1 MGKGAFIVSDFE
13 EKYDETLEKL
23 EELVKNKRYN
33 ELKKEF
39 NDLYPTDIAFLLDD
53 MPEEYRPVMFRLL
66 PKDIA
71 ADVFVELES
80 DSQEMLIKSFSN
92 TELESILDELYLDDT
107 VDIIEEMPANVV
119 KRILKY
125 SDPDTRKEINKILQ
139 YPEDSAGSI
148 MTTEFIKLRQYNTV
162 EQAFDIIR
170 KNGDEA
176 ETINVCYVTDEGCH
190 LQGYVTIRT
199 LVLEKNTSTKIA
211 DIMDTQII
219 SVNTLEDKE
228 NVAQDMS
235 KYDFDAMPVV
245 DSENRIVGI
254 VTFDDAIDV
263 MEEEATED
271 IEKMAAITPM
281 DKPYLRTSI
290 FELWKARIP
299 WLLLLMISAT
309 FTGSII
315 TGFEDKLATMTVLTA
330 FIPMLMDTG
339 GNSGGQAS
347 VTVIRAMSLGEVT
360 FRDFFKVIWK
370 EIRVGL
376 VCGLSLAAANFIK
389 IWLVDHLIMH
399 NDDITLIVDLAIC
412 LTLVVEIVFAKF
424 IGCTLPMIAKKV
436 GFDPAVMSS
445 PFITTVVDAVSLLVY
460 FGIATALIPQL
471 H

>member
-1 MGKGAFIVSDFE
+1 MSDFE

-23 EELVKNKRYN
+23 KELVKEKQYN
-33 ELKKEF
+33 ELKREF
-39 NDLYPTDIAFLLDD
+39 TDLYPTDIAFLLDD
-53 MPEEYRPVMFRLL
+53 MPEEYRPVCFRLL

-107 VDIIEEMPANVV
+107 VDIIEEMPSNVV

-162 EQAFDIIR
+162 AQAFDIIR

-199 LVLEKNTSTKIA
+199 LVLEKDTSTKIA

-219 SVNTLEDKE
+219 SVSTRDDKE
-228 NVAQDMS
+228 DVAQDMS

-281 DKPYLRTSI
+281 DKPYLRTST

-309 FTGSII
+309 FTGMII
-315 TGFEDKLATMTVLTA
+315 TSFEDALASYVALTA

-339 GNSGGQAS
+339 GNSGSQAS
-347 VTVIRAMSLGEVT
+347 VTVIRGISLQEIE
-360 FRDFFKVIWK
+360 FKDILKVVWK
-370 EIRVGL
+370 ELHVAL
-376 VCGLSLAAANFIK
+376 FCGITLAAVSFAK
-389 IWLVDHLIMH
+389 IMLFDGMVLG
-399 NDDITLIVDLAIC
+399 NTGITPTVALTVC
-412 LTLVVEIVFAKF
+412 LTLLLTVVCAKVV
-424 IGCTLPMIAKKV
+424 GCIMPLLAEKL
-436 GFDPAVMSS
+436 GFDPAVMAS
-445 PFITTVVDAVSLLVY
+445 PFITTIVDAISLLIY
-460 FGIATALIPQL
+460 FGFAKALL
-471 H
+471 GV

>member
-1 MGKGAFIVSDFE
+1 
-13 EKYDETLEKL
+13 
-23 EELVKNKRYN
+23 
-33 ELKKEF
+33 
-39 NDLYPTDIAFLLDD
+39 
-53 MPEEYRPVMFRLL
+53 MPEEYRPVCFRLL

-107 VDIIEEMPANVV
+107 VDIIEEMPSNVV

-148 MTTEFIKLRQYNTV
+148 MTTEFIKLRQSNTV

-199 LVLEKNTSTKIA
+199 LVLEKDTSTKIA

-219 SVNTLEDKE
+219 SVSTRDDKE
-228 NVAQDMS
+228 DVAQDMS

-281 DKPYLRTSI
+281 DKPYLRTST

-309 FTGSII
+309 FTGMII
-315 TGFEDKLATMTVLTA
+315 TSFEDALASYVALTA

-339 GNSGGQAS
+339 GNSGSQAS
-347 VTVIRAMSLGEVT
+347 VTVIRGISLQEIE
-360 FRDFFKVIWK
+360 FKDILKVVWK
-370 EIRVGL
+370 ELRVAL
-376 VCGLSLAAANFIK
+376 FCGITLAAVSFAK
-389 IWLVDHLIMH
+389 IMLFDGMVLG
-399 NDDITLIVDLAIC
+399 NTGITPTVALTVC
-412 LTLVVEIVFAKF
+412 LTLVLTVVCAKVV
-424 IGCTLPMIAKKV
+424 GCIMPLLAEKL
-436 GFDPAVMSS
+436 GFDPAVMAS
-445 PFITTVVDAVSLLVY
+445 PFITTIVDAISLLIY
-460 FGIATALIPQL
+460 FGFAKALL
-471 H
+471 GV

>member
-1 MGKGAFIVSDFE
+1 MSDFE
-13 EKYDETLEKL
+13 ERYDETLEKL
-23 EELVKNKRYN
+23 KELVKEKQYN
-33 ELKKEF
+33 ELKREF
-39 NDLYPTDIAFLLDD
+39 TDLYPTDIAFLLDD
-53 MPEEYRPVMFRLL
+53 MPEEYRPVCFRLL

-107 VDIIEEMPANVV
+107 VDIIEEMPSNVV

-162 EQAFDIIR
+162 AQAFDIIR

-199 LVLEKNTSTKIA
+199 LVLEKDTSTKIA

-219 SVNTLEDKE
+219 SVSTRDDKE
-228 NVAQDMS
+228 DVAQDMS

-281 DKPYLRTSI
+281 DKPYLRTST

-309 FTGSII
+309 FTGMII
-315 TGFEDKLATMTVLTA
+315 TSFEDALASYVALTA

-339 GNSGGQAS
+339 GNSGSQAS
-347 VTVIRAMSLGEVT
+347 VTVIRGISLQEIE
-360 FRDFFKVIWK
+360 FKDILKVVWK
-370 EIRVGL
+370 ELRVAL
-376 VCGLSLAAANFIK
+376 FCGITLAAVSFAK
-389 IWLVDHLIMH
+389 IMLFDGMVLG
-399 NDDITLIVDLAIC
+399 NTGITPTVALTVC
-412 LTLVVEIVFAKF
+412 LTLVLTVVCAKVV
-424 IGCTLPMIAKKV
+424 GCIMPLLAEKL
-436 GFDPAVMSS
+436 GFDPAVMAS
-445 PFITTVVDAVSLLVY
+445 PFITTIVDAISLLIY
-460 FGIATALIPQL
+460 FGFAKALL
-471 H
+471 GV

>member
-1 MGKGAFIVSDFE
+1 MSDFE

-23 EELVKNKRYN
+23 KELVKEKQYN
-33 ELKKEF
+33 ELKREF
-39 NDLYPTDIAFLLDD
+39 TDLYPTDIAFLLDD
-53 MPEEYRPVMFRLL
+53 MPEEYRPVCFRLL

-107 VDIIEEMPANVV
+107 VDIIEEMPSNVV

-162 EQAFDIIR
+162 AQAFDIIR

-199 LVLEKNTSTKIA
+199 LVLEKDTSTKIA

-219 SVNTLEDKE
+219 SVSTRDDKE
-228 NVAQDMS
+228 DVAQDMS

-281 DKPYLRTSI
+281 DKPYLRTST

-309 FTGSII
+309 FTGMII
-315 TGFEDKLATMTVLTA
+315 TSFEDALASYVALTA

-339 GNSGGQAS
+339 GNSGSQAS
-347 VTVIRAMSLGEVT
+347 VTVIRGISLQEIE
-360 FRDFFKVIWK
+360 FKDIIKVVWK
-370 EIRVGL
+370 ELRVAL
-376 VCGLSLAAANFIK
+376 FCGITLAAVSFAK
-389 IWLVDHLIMH
+389 IMLFDGMVLG
-399 NDDITLIVDLAIC
+399 NTGITPTVALTVC
-412 LTLVVEIVFAKF
+412 LTLVLTVVCAKVV
-424 IGCTLPMIAKKV
+424 GCIMPLLAEKL
-436 GFDPAVMSS
+436 GFDPAVMAS
-445 PFITTVVDAVSLLVY
+445 PFITTIVDAISLLIY
-460 FGIATALIPQL
+460 FGFAKALL
-471 H
+471 GV